1 MGESRY
7 IVVEGP
13 IGVGKTTFVNLLA
26 EVFQAETVLERA
38 EENPFLS
45 KFYGDTNKFA
55 FQTQIF
61 FLLTR
66 YQQQQE
72 ILQTELFRQNII
84 SDYLFAK
91 DRIFA
96 YLNLSE
102 DELVLYEWIYQLLD
116 QRVVKPDLVIYLQA
130 PVQVLLKRIRK
141 RALWYEKEM
150 DQEYLEKVSKA
161 YNTFFFHYKDTPLLV
176 VNTSE
181 YRLRTPGSGPEE
193 PDSRDPEHGERGA
206 VYYHRP
212 GRGSPP
218 LRLPRN
224 SHLRRCARPSSLRR
238 TVYASSL
245 HGPPAFAG
253 ACSCALHMTI
263 IARTPHRKREGATKS
278 RDSPLF
284 SYVPR
289 QNSPREVGRGASGA
303 RLVFDSLWSN

>member
-13 IGVGKTTFVNLLA
+13 IGVGKTTFVKLLA
-26 EVFQAETVLERA
+26 EVLQAKTVLERA

-45 KFYGDTNKFA
+45 KFYGDTDKFA

-116 QRVVKPDLVIYLQA
+116 QRVVKPDLIIYLQA

-161 YNTFFFHYKDTPLLV
+161 YNNFFFHYKDTPLLV
-176 VNTSE
+176 VNTSNIDFVQRE
-181 YRLRTPGSGPEE
+181 ADMKNLIREIENTDKGVRYITIA
-193 PDSRDPEHGERGA
+193 PDVDP
-206 VYYHRP
+206 
-212 GRGSPP
+212 
-218 LRLPRN
+218 LP
-224 SHLRRCARPSSLRR
+224 
-238 TVYASSL
+238 
-245 HGPPAFAG
+245 
-253 ACSCALHMTI
+253 
-263 IARTPHRKREGATKS
+263 
-278 RDSPLF
+278 
-284 SYVPR
+284 
-289 QNSPREVGRGASGA
+289 
-303 RLVFDSLWSN
+303 

>member
-13 IGVGKTTFVNLLA
+13 IGVGKTTFVKLLA
-26 EVFQAETVLERA
+26 EVLQAETVLERA
-38 EENPFLS
+38 EENPFLD
-45 KFYGDTNKFA
+45 KFYADTEKFA

-72 ILQTELFRQNII
+72 ILQAELFRQNII

-116 QRVVKPDLVIYLQA
+116 QRVVKPDLIIYLQA

-150 DQEYLEKVSKA
+150 AQEYLEKVSKA
-161 YNTFFFHYKDTPLLV
+161 YNTFFFQYKDTPLLV
-176 VNTSE
+176 VNTSNIDFVQRE
-181 YRLRTPGSGPEE
+181 ADLKNLIREIENTEKGVRYITIA
-193 PDSRDPEHGERGA
+193 PDVDP
-206 VYYHRP
+206 
-212 GRGSPP
+212 
-218 LRLPRN
+218 LP
-224 SHLRRCARPSSLRR
+224 
-238 TVYASSL
+238 
-245 HGPPAFAG
+245 
-253 ACSCALHMTI
+253 
-263 IARTPHRKREGATKS
+263 
-278 RDSPLF
+278 
-284 SYVPR
+284 
-289 QNSPREVGRGASGA
+289 
-303 RLVFDSLWSN
+303 